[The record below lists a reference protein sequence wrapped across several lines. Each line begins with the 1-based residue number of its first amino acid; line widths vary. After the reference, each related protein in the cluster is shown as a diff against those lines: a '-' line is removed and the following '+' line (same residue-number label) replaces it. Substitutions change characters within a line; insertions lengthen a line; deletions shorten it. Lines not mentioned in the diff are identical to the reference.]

1 MIAPKLPSFFKTS
14 THRQFNYKSRYFN
27 PKKDDV
33 IQKKKSNAK
42 IEFDKGWGPSK
53 RSTINNKSNR
63 IIFLIIIALF
73 LFSFLLLK

>member
-14 THRQFNYKSRYFN
+14 SHRQFNYKSRYFN
-27 PKKDDV
+27 QKKENI
-33 IQKKKSNAK
+33 IQKKKANAK

-53 RSTINNKSNR
+53 RSAVNNKSNR

>member
-14 THRQFNYKSRYFN
+14 SHRQFNYKSRYFN
-27 PKKDDV
+27 QKKENI
-33 IQKKKSNAK
+33 IQKKKANAK
-42 IEFDKGWGPSK
+42 IEFDNSWGPSK
-53 RSTINNKSNR
+53 RSVVNNKSNR